1 MKAPRATP
9 SWIAL
14 VLRLIW
20 IAAVS
25 GLSSTRYFWIA
36 GPGAMLNTHQN
47 TTAPSSS
54 GRPPV
59 ANGSRTRASACRSRK
74 ATKVAGPG
82 QRSAARPPSSAP
94 RMPPPP

>member
-1 MKAPRATP
+1 MARGRESIEALPAVRRARRRPLRRTRQPQAAPRISAAPHQGSARTATWSTRIAPMKAPRATP

-36 GPGAMLNTHQN
+36 GPGA
-47 TTAPSSS
+47 
-54 GRPPV
+54 
-59 ANGSRTRASACRSRK
+59 C
-74 ATKVAGPG
+74 
-82 QRSAARPPSSAP
+82 
-94 RMPPPP
+94 